1 MASRRG
7 HRAEPGAWPAALQ
20 GDYGPPARW
29 RRFRQGI
36 IRPVSPTAEDPLSC
50 LSRLLRE
57 LAPVRIAVSGG
68 VDSLT
73 LAILA
78 GRSLGHRAAMLHAV
92 SPAVPAEATQRVSDL
107 GAREGWALRLI
118 DAGEFAD
125 EAYLA
130 NPYDRC
136 FHCKT
141 HLYAAMA
148 RVGVG
153 TLLSGTN
160 TDDLDDYRPGLRAA
174 QDHGVR
180 HPFVEAGVDKQGVRA
195 LCRRLGH
202 PAIADLPA
210 APCLSSRVETGL
222 RIEPGALTFVHRVER
237 EVAEALWPRVVRC
250 RVRRDAVVVEL
261 DEEALGHLDGA
272 AQAWRDRVA
281 ALARLHGLPDEIRF
295 EPYRRGSAFVAH
307 R

>member
-1 MASRRG
+1 MT
-7 HRAEPGAWPAALQ
+7 
-20 GDYGPPARW
+20 
-29 RRFRQGI
+29 
-36 IRPVSPTAEDPLSC
+36 VSPDNHLDALRS
-50 LSRLLRE
+50 LLRD

-68 VDSLT
+68 VDSMT

-78 GRSLGHRAAMLHAV
+78 GRVLGERAVMLHAV
-92 SPAVPAEATQRVSDL
+92 SPAVPAEATQRVTDM
-107 GAREGWALRLI
+107 ADRERWTLRLI

-141 HLYAAMA
+141 HLYGAMTRA
-148 RVGVG
+148 RGG

-174 QDHGVR
+174 SDHGVR
-180 HPFVEAGVDKQGVRA
+180 HPFVEAGIDKNGVRA

-202 PAIADLPA
+202 PAIAALPA
-210 APCLSSRVETGL
+210 APCLSSRVETGI
-222 RIEPGALTFVHRVER
+222 RIEPRALAFVHRVEC
-237 EVAEALWPRVVRC
+237 EVAEALQPRVVRC
-250 RVRRDAVVVEL
+250 RVRRDAVAVEL
-261 DEEALGHLDGA
+261 DEEALGRLNGA
-272 AQAWRDRVA
+272 GQAWRERIA
-281 ALARLHGLPDEIRF
+281 GLARLHGLPDDVRF
-295 EPYRRGSAFVAH
+295 EVYRRGSAFVAQ

>member
-1 MASRRG
+1 MT
-7 HRAEPGAWPAALQ
+7 
-20 GDYGPPARW
+20 
-29 RRFRQGI
+29 
-36 IRPVSPTAEDPLSC
+36 VSPEDHLDALRS
-50 LSRLLRE
+50 LLRD

-68 VDSLT
+68 VDSMT

-78 GRSLGHRAAMLHAV
+78 GRVLGQRAAVLHAV
-92 SPAVPAEATQRVSDL
+92 SPAVPAEATRRVTEVV
-107 GAREGWALRLI
+107 AQEGWALRLI
-118 DAGEFAD
+118 DAGEFGD

-141 HLYAAMA
+141 HLYSAMA

-174 QDHGVR
+174 SDHGVR
-180 HPFVEAGVDKQGVRA
+180 HPFVEAGIDKRGVRA
-195 LCRRLGH
+195 LCRELGH

-210 APCLSSRVETGL
+210 APCLSSRVETGV
-222 RIEPGALTFVHRVER
+222 RIEPMALAFVHRVEC
-237 EVAEALWPRVVRC
+237 EVAEALQPRIVRC
-250 RVRRDAVVVEL
+250 RVRHDAVAVEL
-261 DEEALGHLDGA
+261 DEESLGRLNGA
-272 AQAWRDRVA
+272 GQAWRERIA
-281 ALARLHGLPDEIRF
+281 GLARLHGLPDEIRF
-295 EPYRRGSAFVAH
+295 EAYRRGSAFVSH

>member
-1 MASRRG
+1 VN
-7 HRAEPGAWPAALQ
+7 ALI
-20 GDYGPPARW
+20 DDMLSA
-29 RRFRQGI
+29 I
-36 IRPVSPTAEDPLSC
+36 ED
-50 LSRLLRE
+50 LLRG
-57 LAPVRIAVSGG
+57 LSVVRIAVSGG
-68 VDSLT
+68 VDSMT

-78 GRSLGHRAAMLHAV
+78 GRMLGQRATMLHAI
-92 SPAVPAEATQRVSDL
+92 SPAVPAEATQRVTEV
-107 GAREGWALRLI
+107 AAQEGWALRLI
-118 DAGEFAD
+118 DAGEFGD
-125 EAYLA
+125 EAYLT

-141 HLYAAMA
+141 HLYGTMA

-174 QDHGVR
+174 SDHGVR
-180 HPFVEAGVDKQGVRA
+180 HPFVEAGIDKRAVRA

-222 RIEPGALTFVHRVER
+222 RIEPRALAFVHRVEC
-237 EVAEALWPRVVRC
+237 EVADVLQPRVVRC
-250 RVRRDAVVVEL
+250 RVRRDAVAVEL
-261 DEEALGHLDGA
+261 DEEALGRLNGA
-272 AQAWRDRVA
+272 GQAWRERIA
-281 ALARLHGLPDEIRF
+281 GLARLHGLPDDIRF
-295 EPYRRGSAFVAH
+295 EPYRRGSAFVAD